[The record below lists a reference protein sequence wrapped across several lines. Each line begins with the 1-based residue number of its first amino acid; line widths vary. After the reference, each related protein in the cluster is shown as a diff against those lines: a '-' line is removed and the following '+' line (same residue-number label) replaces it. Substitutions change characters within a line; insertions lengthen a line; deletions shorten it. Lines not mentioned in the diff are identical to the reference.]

1 MTLLSPSRSLRQ
13 ILLVLVAVTQ
23 VPTLMTMGALSYV
36 QYQRERESVSDEM
49 VERSRLLAVALRER
63 IEDVQ
68 SRLDELAPE
77 IPDDASRLPE
87 FQLRARAQLDTAGVD
102 AISLVMPDGQLV
114 MNTRVSAGSPL
125 PAAPPAVMDI
135 FRRGRRTTIDVSTGA
150 VTGRLV
156 AGVGVP
162 VVRDFRIRYALNA
175 GMEPARFRQL
185 IDDQKL
191 PSGWLAAIVDG
202 QGRIVARQPSHD
214 QFVGRHVGGALAER
228 LQAAAAGTGPLTGV
242 FEGRT
247 IDGVEVVTSMRRS
260 PVTGW
265 TVVVSVPRS
274 VLVAPVWRSAAWLV
288 TFLVLVFAATVVLA
302 LGISAR
308 IVSCIAQL
316 RDAAANLPA
325 AQPIDMR
332 GLCFSEA
339 RQLGQTLDDAR
350 RRIAESKAELERI
363 THNFNRAL
371 IREVEKRQQQVAR
384 ELHDSVGSSLAG
396 VSLLLGSA
404 SAQAKENARL
414 STLLLKAHEQVSDT
428 AQHVREIS
436 RGMTPAG
443 SEAGALLPAIEQFA
457 ANLTQYNHVHCTV
470 HSRGDFSQVP
480 AETGTHIYRIVQEAT
495 NNAMRHGKATAMGI
509 MLAASGGRCRLTISD
524 NGCGCDFDALSNSH
538 GGIGLRSMQARAR
551 AMDGV
556 FEMANRPSGGCRIR
570 VEWTH
575 AG

>member
-1 MTLLSPSRSLRQ
+1 MALLSPSRSLRQ

-23 VPTLMTMGALSYV
+23 IPTLMTMAALSYV
-36 QYQRERESVSDEM
+36 QYQRERESVTDEM
-49 VERSRLLAVALRER
+49 VERSRVLAVALRER

-68 SRLDELAPE
+68 NRLDGLASQV
-77 IPDDASRLPE
+77 PDDAARLGE
-87 FQLRARAQLDTAGVD
+87 FQELARSQLEAAGVD
-102 AISLVMPDGQLV
+102 AISLASPSGKLV
-114 MNTRVSAGSPL
+114 MSTRVSAGSPL
-125 PAAPPAVMDI
+125 PAAVPAVPDI
-135 FRRGRRTTIDVSTGA
+135 FRQGRRSTIDITPGA
-150 VTGRLV
+150 VTGKLV

-162 VVRDFRIRYALNA
+162 VVRDSRIRYALNA
-175 GMEPARFRQL
+175 GMEPERFRRVIEEQR
-185 IDDQKL
+185 L
-191 PSGWLAAIVDG
+191 PSGWLAAIVDA

-214 QFVGRHVGGALAER
+214 QFVGRHVTGTLADKIDS
-228 LQAAAAGTGPLTGV
+228 AGAGTGALTAV

-247 IDGVEVVTSMRRS
+247 IDGIDVVTSMRRS
-260 PVTGW
+260 PVNGW

-274 VLVAPVWRSAAWLV
+274 VLVAPVWRSAAWLG
-288 TFLVLVFAATVVLA
+288 TFLVLVFATTVALA
-302 LGISAR
+302 LSISGR
-308 IVSCIAQL
+308 IVSCIAKL
-316 RDAAANLPA
+316 RDAAANLPTT
-325 AQPIDMR
+325 QPVDFD
-332 GLCFSEA
+332 GLCFAEA
-339 RQLGQTLDDAR
+339 RQLGHTLDDAR
-350 RRIAESKAELERI
+350 RRIIESNTELERI
-363 THNFNRAL
+363 THNFNRSL

-404 SAQAKENARL
+404 SAAAKENARL

-457 ANLTQYNHVHCTV
+457 AHLTQYNHVHCTV
-470 HSRGDFSQVP
+470 QSRGDFSQVP

-495 NNAMRHGKATAMGI
+495 NNAMRHGGATAI
-509 MLAASGGRCRLTISD
+509 RIVLAESGGRCRLTISD
-524 NGCGCDFDALSNSH
+524 NGSGCEFESLSSSH

-556 FEMANRPSGGCRIR
+556 FEIGNRPAGGCRVR

-575 AG
+575 AA